1 MGKGHLRGSRRSKQA
16 RLVERRYGYPG
27 PRPQWN
33 TLPFAMRRS
42 ILRRREREAQARR
55 RAGHAGR
62 AGRAGRAAAQ
72 HDAQLALATGNAAAA
87 SGATPSTGQDF
98 SAAPGGDTA
107 NKNNGPCDGGGGGG
121 DGGGDHVAACHLVP
135 GKTGRCRGGTVH
147 QRVPAYL
154 PLLPLRVVI
163 MRSGSEWAKARQKGR
178 NLPINLHGSS
188 HDTIL

>member
-55 RAGHAGR
+55 R

-121 DGGGDHVAACHLVP
+121 DGGGDHVASVSAGADAPSNTQADAQVEAQVDAYQALIDWCN
-135 GKTGRCRGGTVH
+135 GRTWQMV
-147 QRVPAYL
+147 A
-154 PLLPLRVVI
+154 I
-163 MRSGSEWAKARQKGR
+163 
-178 NLPINLHGSS
+178 
-188 HDTIL
+188 

>member
-55 RAGHAGR
+55 RAG
-62 AGRAGRAAAQ
+62 RAGRAAAQ

-98 SAAPGGDTA
+98 SLAPGGDTS
-107 NKNNGPCDGGGGGG
+107 NKNNGPGDGGGGGS
-121 DGGGDHVAACHLVP
+121 DGGGGDGDGMTQAC
-135 GKTGRCRGGTVH
+135 G
-147 QRVPAYL
+147 
-154 PLLPLRVVI
+154 
-163 MRSGSEWAKARQKGR
+163 
-178 NLPINLHGSS
+178 
-188 HDTIL
+188 